1 MRPYEFPTELE
12 KALGT
17 TRASEIERWLRSFK
31 DLQRE
36 MDLKLLYLARYFESI
51 PESLKPKYLET
62 LVSVLESVPHNVKI
76 STTVALSDRLNAL
89 TQTLNDDGFK
99 HKLRTALEKNLEAR

>member
-12 KALGT
+12 KALGS

-36 MDLKLLYLARYFESI
+36 MDLKLLYLARYFEAI
-51 PESLKPKYLET
+51 PESLKPQYLET
-62 LVSVLESVPHNVKI
+62 LVSVLESVPNNVKI
-76 STTVALSDRLNAL
+76 STTAALSDRLNAL
-89 TQTLNDDGFK
+89 AQALSDEGFK
-99 HKLRTALEKNLEAR
+99 RKLRAALEKNVEAR